1 MNAHIIRKKTI
12 SVLKKYDVVKASL
25 FGSWV
30 RGEQTRASDIDML
43 VEFKE
48 GKSLFDLVN
57 LEHELEQLLK
67 RKVDLLTYDSIHPRL
82 KASILSEQEVFYEK
96 ESKAVS

>member
-1 MNAHIIRKKTI
+1 MNTNIIRRKATP
-12 SVLKKYDVVKASL
+12 VLKKYDVVKASL

-30 RGEQTRASDIDML
+30 RGEQTRTSDIDML
-43 VEFKE
+43 VEFEE

-57 LEHELEQLLK
+57 LELELEQIFK

-96 ESKAVS
+96 ESNAVS